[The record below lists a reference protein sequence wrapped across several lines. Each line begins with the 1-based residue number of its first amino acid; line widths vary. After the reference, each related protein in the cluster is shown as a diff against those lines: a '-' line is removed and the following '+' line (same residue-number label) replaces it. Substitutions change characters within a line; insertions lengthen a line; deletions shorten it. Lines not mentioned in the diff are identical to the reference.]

1 MTAHMAGGARSR
13 PGGAVRTYVATFR
26 PRFRHAPHADRT
38 YVRGMEPVRT
48 VLLLIMVMML
58 TAVTAMMV
66 MVTAV
71 MVTAM
76 MVMVMLT
83 AVMETWLIAWTYV
96 ALAAAT

>member
-1 MTAHMAGGARSR
+1 MTSQLLQTEPYSLHLFGSHNCTRAVMGTSR
-13 PGGAVRTYVATFR
+13 NVIF
-26 PRFRHAPHADRT
+26 
-38 YVRGMEPVRT
+38 
-48 VLLLIMVMML
+48 LIIVMML

-76 MVMVMLT
+76 MVMVILT